1 MAYWIVHF
9 TTSLATIYLA
19 LSEFRCKSLSPT
31 CKLSIR
37 LMPPGI
43 CSGLDSWRFAGY
55 VSLCAWAVTEIM
67 EGRVCGGCE
76 FQFVM
81 KPPQNGALGFVVAT
95 IKQSSWTIQ
104 LIYAGNLMEL
114 CCFWVVLSKIGQASF
129 VTWQVGK
136 EISTQIS
143 HIVLVSLLSTFTWY
157 VSAGHLWQHADVLGA
172 GFQSASRCYLLS
184 ALSQHAIVACN

>member
-1 MAYWIVHF
+1 MQISVANVQIV
-9 TTSLATIYLA
+9 YQ
-19 LSEFRCKSLSPT
+19 
-31 CKLSIR
+31 

-55 VSLCAWAVTEIM
+55 VCLCAWAVTEIM

-136 EISTQIS
+136 DIKN
-143 HIVLVSLLSTFTWY
+143 LSTDFAY
-157 VSAGHLWQHADVLGA
+157 RVGLPSVNFHMICP
-172 GFQSASRCYLLS
+172 SRTPLATCIRPRSWIPERITMLFIIGIIAACDRSVQLENLS
-184 ALSQHAIVACN
+184 IFE